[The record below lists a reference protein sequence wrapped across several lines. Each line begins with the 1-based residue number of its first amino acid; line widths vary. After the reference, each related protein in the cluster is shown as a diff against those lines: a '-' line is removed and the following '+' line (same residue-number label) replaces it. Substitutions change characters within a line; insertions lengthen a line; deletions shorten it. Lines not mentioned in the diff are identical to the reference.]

1 MPDTLS
7 HVAPAFL
14 FVQEYDCGEF
24 LLFFWDS
31 EDLMTEARKK
41 PGLLDS
47 KYLLQKTKQNPKNF
61 TLVTTIG
68 CWGIDERVLCN
79 SIGRGH
85 LETGIS
91 IHQISPD
98 ALFSCINPVLYP
110 ITIINHSCE
119 YNNF

>member
-47 KYLLQKTKQNPKNF
+47 KYLL
-61 TLVTTIG
+61 
-68 CWGIDERVLCN
+68 
-79 SIGRGH
+79 
-85 LETGIS
+85 
-91 IHQISPD
+91 
-98 ALFSCINPVLYP
+98 
-110 ITIINHSCE
+110 
-119 YNNF
+119 